1 MRPLLVDRVVPVSAT
16 PVVHGSHRACEAALG
31 RGLAHDRIA
40 LPRPHPVMGEA
51 EEVECRALPA
61 PSGPVRSEVQVPRL
75 VRVEPQPVP
84 AKAQCSTIR
93 LKLFKIAAVIRITTR
108 KVWLSLSSVNPF
120 QHLYATALRNLRAPF
135 PRTGPGGPGSPPSA
149 GSMRALRLP
158 ALHPFGLLIHQ
169 PAPRC
174 ACLFAPG
181 PPQAGPDPLLRPV
194 VRVPAI
200 MRGQCGASQ
209 VPRRAIPWLCG
220 RSLTPD
226 DPLRL
231 ACSSASGAA
240 PAIIRTKT
248 STLRISRLNS
258 VASPPAVYASRRA
271 LPHAMQHSLPA
282 GGLRL
287 YRAGVKP
294 TGSRCKGSTHRF
306 LLARAY
312 PGAI

>member
-1 MRPLLVDRVVPVSAT
+1 MTCADLSRTSGGAP
-16 PVVHGSHRACEAALG
+16 PVVSVSLRFSCL
-31 RGLAHDRIA
+31 
-40 LPRPHPVMGEA
+40 
-51 EEVECRALPA
+51 
-61 PSGPVRSEVQVPRL
+61 QVPRKL
-75 VRVEPQPVP
+75 HANPFP
-84 AKAQCSTIR
+84 ARNPLDKQHGS
-93 LKLFKIAAVIRITTR
+93 
-108 KVWLSLSSVNPF
+108 SSVSF
-120 QHLYATALRNLRAPF
+120 QWFCPCGAPF

-181 PPQAGPDPLLRPV
+181 PPQAGAGPDPLLRPV

-200 MRGQCGASQ
+200 MRRQCGASQ

-231 ACSSASGAA
+231 ACSGAPGAA
-240 PAIIRTKT
+240 PAIIKTKA

-287 YRAGVKP
+287 YRASVNP
-294 TGSRCKGSTHRF
+294 AGSRCKGSTHRF

-312 PGAI
+312 PGAIQIPVVHC